1 MTGGTDVHQL
11 LVDVAASGRDAR
23 LVLARLN
30 ELGISANAI
39 RLAFDG
45 QPGPA
50 VSGLR
55 FGTVALAGRGFHDRE
70 FEHLGEILV
79 AGLSPDSAGSEDL
92 AGRVRALTEAF
103 PLYPFLD

>member
-1 MTGGTDVHQL
+1 
-11 LVDVAASGRDAR
+11 
-23 LVLARLN
+23 
-30 ELGISANAI
+30 
-39 RLAFDG
+39 
-45 QPGPA
+45 
-50 VSGLR
+50 
-55 FGTVALAGRGFHDRE
+55 VALAGRGFHDRE